1 RNSGHTA
8 QFSSRVDSSMVKQV
22 FLDKTLNASSHWLGA
37 TYQLTDVHVTEPS
50 IHLPTDQPT
59 TTPSFQ
65 KVQLNFTVTNLFYS
79 QDMKQPD
86 SPKYQRNK
94 RNIEDALNQLFRN
107 SSIKT
112 HFSDCEVSAFRSV
125 PPSNHT
131 GVNAQCNFS
140 FLARSPY
147 QVVIYEEFLRLTKN
161 GTQLQNFTLDR
172 NSLLVDGPWRND
184 RWCLT
189 PGLVSPDLPFWA
201 IILICLAGLLVLIM
215 GLISFFLVSKEVLF
229 SYYQVVR
236 AFYILEGYVLCGDVF
251 CRYFLLVCE
260 GFAFSFS

>member
-1 RNSGHTA
+1 MMMKAGQPKTGISEAQSGSVG
-8 QFSSRVDSSMVKQV
+8 QGSV
-22 FLDKTLNASSHWLGA
+22 GA
-37 TYQLTDVHVTEPS
+37 GE
-50 IHLPTDQPT
+50 
-59 TTPSFQ
+59 
-65 KVQLNFTVTNLFYS
+65 
-79 QDMKQPD
+79 
-86 SPKYQRNK
+86 
-94 RNIEDALNQLFRN
+94 A
-107 SSIKT
+107 
-112 HFSDCEVSAFRSV
+112 
-125 PPSNHT
+125 
-131 GVNAQCNFS
+131 
-140 FLARSPY
+140 
-147 QVVIYEEFLRLTKN
+147 
-161 GTQLQNFTLDR
+161 
-172 NSLLVDGPWRND
+172 GPWRND

>member
-37 TYQLTDVHVTEPS
+37 TYRLTDVHVTVEPS
-50 IHLPTDQPT
+50 IHLPTDQST
-59 TTPSFQ
+59 ISPSFQ
-65 KVQLNFTVTNLFYS
+65 EVQLNFTVTNLFYS

-86 SPKYQRNK
+86 TPKYQRNK

-131 GVNAQCNFS
+131 GVNAQCNFA
-140 FLARSPY
+140 FLARSLNR
-147 QVVIYEEFLRLTKN
+147 VVIYEEFLRLTKN

-172 NSLLVDGPWRND
+172 NSLLVDGYSPNRND
-184 RWCLT
+184 VVT
-189 PGLVSPDLPFWA
+189 ENSDLPFWA

-215 GLISFFLVSKEVLF
+215 GLIGFFLVSKEVLS

-236 AFYILEGYVLCGDVF
+236 AFYIL
-251 CRYFLLVCE
+251 
-260 GFAFSFS
+260 

>member
-1 RNSGHTA
+1 FWSGSLLLPGA
-8 QFSSRVDSSMVKQV
+8 QFSSRVDSNMVKQV

-37 TYQLTDVHVTEPS
+37 TYQLTDVHVTV
-50 IHLPTDQPT
+50 HLPTDQPT
-59 TTPSFQ
+59 ISPSFQ

-79 QDMKQPD
+79 QDMKHPD
-86 SPKYQRNK
+86 TPKYQRNK

-112 HFSDCEVSAFRSV
+112 SFSDCEVSAFRSV

-140 FLARSPY
+140 HLTRSPY

-172 NSLLVDGPWRND
+172 NSLLVDGYSPNRND
-184 RWCLT
+184 VVT
-189 PGLVSPDLPFWA
+189 ENSDLPFWA

-215 GLISFFLVSKEVLF
+215 GLIISFLVSKEVLS

-236 AFYILEGYVLCGDVF
+236 AFYIL
-251 CRYFLLVCE
+251 
-260 GFAFSFS
+260 